1 VNAAT
6 ATGTPPSTPG
16 NPNPPPITTPPST
29 VTSPVAEPT
38 LTIVKTG
45 PAIIHPGQQLVF
57 TIVVTNTGPVVA
69 NGVTVTD
76 PTPAG
81 LTFVSNAGD
90 CTTAF
95 PCALG
100 TMAVGDTR
108 TITVTLLVPV
118 SYAGPNPIVN
128 TATVSSTS
136 TTDTSSSTASVP
148 IVMGQPPRSIPVN
161 SLWALMLMMA
171 SLMAVGAGA
180 VIRLRA

>member
-1 VNAAT
+1 V
-6 ATGTPPSTPG
+6 
-16 NPNPPPITTPPST
+16 TTPPST
-29 VTSPVAEPT
+29 VTSPVAAPG
-38 LTIVKTG
+38 LSIVKTG
-45 PAIIHPGQQLVF
+45 PAITQAGQQIVF

-100 TMAVGDTR
+100 TMAVGETR
-108 TITVTLLVPV
+108 TITVTLMVPMA
-118 SYAGPNPIVN
+118 YAGPNPIIN

-148 IVMGQPPRSIPVN
+148 LAVAAPPRMVPAN
-161 SLWALMLMMA
+161 APWALLLMVL
-171 SLMAVGAGA
+171 STLLIGAG
-180 VIRLRA
+180 VMDRFRH